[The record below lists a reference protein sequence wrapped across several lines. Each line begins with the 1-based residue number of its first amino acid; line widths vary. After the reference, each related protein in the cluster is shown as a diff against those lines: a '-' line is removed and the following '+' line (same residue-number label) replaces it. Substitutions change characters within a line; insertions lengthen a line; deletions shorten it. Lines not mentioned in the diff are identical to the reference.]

1 MYIYIYIYIYN
12 YIYICIYIY
21 IYIHLHMI
29 QIRFLR
35 AKNERCWKPLA
46 QVGSCKLN
54 FNSSPTHRR
63 SILIILSTSA
73 SKSDCTQVL
82 KQNMRKQDII
92 RSPRFSLCH
101 YARDTGNVISS
112 KIICPMGVWPF
123 KHGLRN
129 AGGLAA
135 WTRGCTAVA
144 CIKSHGTTMAS
155 AMNFQGRQRLGSR
168 ALSALSFKAGSCQ
181 SQKPFS
187 STGEASQTESTFSGD
202 RIPFGILEMTSLRSS
217 AGQLR
222 ISVLLDRS
230 SCNAKVR
237 IPGVPGV
244 LARMTRSHS
253 LAAASA
259 GKTFTKPSII
269 QFWIIIGKKFMSPS
283 DSFCAVWGDTSPTRP
298 FSSSEVL
305 SHASKS
311 FMASLWKKSSWA
323 WHVMARSFS
332 MDSGLSTYPKLYGVP
347 TQTLADLRHHNA
359 KKKSW
364 QQQRGTMKSID
375 GRSSG
380 ATSR

>member
-1 MYIYIYIYIYN
+1 
-12 YIYICIYIY
+12 
-21 IYIHLHMI
+21 MI

-35 AKNERCWKPLA
+35 AKNARCWKPLA
-46 QVGSCKLN
+46 QVGSCNLN

-92 RSPRFSLCH
+92 RSPRFSSCH

-112 KIICPMGVWPF
+112 KFICPMGVCPL

-135 WTRGCTAVA
+135 WARGCTAVA

-187 STGEASQTESTFSGD
+187 STGEAHGAFGSNSQTASTSCGD

-222 ISVLLDRS
+222 ISILFDRT
-230 SCNAKVR
+230 SCMAKVR
-237 IPGVPGV
+237 TGVPGV

-259 GKTFTKPSII
+259 GKTFTNWSII
-269 QFWIIIGKKFMSPS
+269 QFWMIIGKKLISASASFSPTS
-283 DSFCAVWGDTSPTRP
+283 GDTSPTRL

-311 FMASLWKKSSWA
+311 FMQSLWKKSSWA

-332 MDSGLSTYPKLYGVP
+332 MDSGLSTYPKLYGVT

-380 ATSR
+380 AHLDRLWAAV

>member
-1 MYIYIYIYIYN
+1 
-12 YIYICIYIY
+12 
-21 IYIHLHMI
+21 
-29 QIRFLR
+29 
-35 AKNERCWKPLA
+35 
-46 QVGSCKLN
+46 
-54 FNSSPTHRR
+54 
-63 SILIILSTSA
+63 
-73 SKSDCTQVL
+73 
-82 KQNMRKQDII
+82 
-92 RSPRFSLCH
+92 
-101 YARDTGNVISS
+101 
-112 KIICPMGVWPF
+112 
-123 KHGLRN
+123 
-129 AGGLAA
+129 
-135 WTRGCTAVA
+135 
-144 CIKSHGTTMAS
+144 
-155 AMNFQGRQRLGSR
+155 
-168 ALSALSFKAGSCQ
+168 
-181 SQKPFS
+181 
-187 STGEASQTESTFSGD
+187 
-202 RIPFGILEMTSLRSS
+202 MTSLRSS

-332 MDSGLSTYPKLYGVP
+332 MDSGLSTYPKLYGVT

-359 KKKSW
+359 RKKSW
-364 QQQRGTMKSID
+364 QQQRGIRKSID

>member
-1 MYIYIYIYIYN
+1 MGTGLVHGGGMHQKPWYN
-12 YIYICIYIY
+12 HGQRHEFPGPPAFGQPGIERLELQGGKLPVAAH
-21 IYIHLHMI
+21 HL
-29 QIRFLR
+29 LY
-35 AKNERCWKPLA
+35 
-46 QVGSCKLN
+46 
-54 FNSSPTHRR
+54 RR
-63 SILIILSTSA
+63 SPWCIRIQFPNGIH
-73 SKSDCTQVL
+73 VL
-82 KQNMRKQDII
+82 RHLEFSLLRCSYFCQRG
-92 RSPRFSLCH
+92 SRFS
-101 YARDTGNVISS
+101 T
-112 KIICPMGVWPF
+112 
-123 KHGLRN
+123 
-129 AGGLAA
+129 
-135 WTRGCTAVA
+135 
-144 CIKSHGTTMAS
+144 
-155 AMNFQGRQRLGSR
+155 
-168 ALSALSFKAGSCQ
+168 
-181 SQKPFS
+181 
-187 STGEASQTESTFSGD
+187 
-202 RIPFGILEMTSLRSS
+202 S

-230 SCNAKVR
+230 SCNANFR

-332 MDSGLSTYPKLYGVP
+332 MDSGLSTYPKLYGVT

-359 KKKSW
+359 RKKSW
-364 QQQRGTMKSID
+364 QQQRGIRKSID

>member
-1 MYIYIYIYIYN
+1 M
-12 YIYICIYIY
+12 
-21 IYIHLHMI
+21 IH
-29 QIRFLR
+29 IRFLR

-46 QVGSCKLN
+46 QVGSCNLN

-92 RSPRFSLCH
+92 RSPRFSSCH

-112 KIICPMGVWPF
+112 KFICPMGVCPL

-135 WTRGCTAVA
+135 WARGCTAVA

-181 SQKPFS
+181 SQHTIS
-187 STGEASQTESTFSGD
+187 STGEAHGAVGSISQTESTSCGE

-259 GKTFTKPSII
+259 GKTFTNWSII
-269 QFWIIIGKKFMSPS
+269 QFWMIIGKKFISPS
-283 DSFCAVWGDTSPTRP
+283 DSFCAVFWDTSPTRL

-311 FMASLWKKSSWA
+311 FMQSLWKKSSWA

-332 MDSGLSTYPKLYGVP
+332 MDSGLSTYPKLYGVT

-380 ATSR
+380 AHLDRLWAAV